1 MLRDETLNLMLA
13 RLVLEQMLVEPE
25 RPPRQ
30 LAAANDWQQISDP
43 QRIVDLCAAVLTAN
57 PKMVASYAKGKT
69 KVVYAMAGEIVRQTE
84 QRANMALVV
93 AELERQLK
101 QATTTKGGTT
111 MRVGV

>member
-13 RLVLEQMLVEPE
+13 RLVLEQMLVQPDV
-25 RPPRQ
+25 PPRQ
-30 LAAANDWQQISDP
+30 LAAANGWQQISDP
-43 QRIVDLCAAVLTAN
+43 QRIAELCAAVRAAN

-69 KVVYAMAGEIVRQTE
+69 KALFAMAGEIVRQTE

-101 QATTTKGGTT
+101 QK
-111 MRVGV
+111 